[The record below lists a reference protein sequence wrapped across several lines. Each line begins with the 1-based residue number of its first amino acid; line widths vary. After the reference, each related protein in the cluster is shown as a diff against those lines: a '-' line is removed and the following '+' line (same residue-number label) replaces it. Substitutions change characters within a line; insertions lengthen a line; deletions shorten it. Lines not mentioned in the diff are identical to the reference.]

1 MIRAIPFVDIANP
14 PELGRHAHQRSQAR
28 PATRLRAVALGAIV
42 PLAVLAVWSV
52 AVTLNVMRSQILPSP
67 LAVWAAAADLLRSGD
82 LAAAMEVSLGRVALG
97 LAVGSAVGLVA
108 GAALGRSRTLDAYF
122 GPTLRAICQ
131 IPTIAWLPVFMLI
144 FGIGEELKIAI
155 IAKAAF
161 LPMLLNTFAGVRTAP
176 VRYHEVADV
185 LEFGP
190 LQRLRYVT
198 VPSALPMIVSGL
210 RLALSNAWHVLIV
223 VEMLASASGIGHLM
237 AWSRTLFQLD
247 VVFVTV
253 VAIGA
258 TGWLMDATMRAA
270 ERHLSPWSAPA

>member
-1 MIRAIPFVDIANP
+1 M
-14 PELGRHAHQRSQAR
+14 R
-28 PATRLRAVALGAIV
+28 P
-42 PLAVLAVWSV
+42 
-52 AVTLNVMRSQILPSP
+52 QILPSP
-67 LAVWAAAADLLRSGD
+67 LAVWAAAVDMLRSGD
-82 LAAAMEVSLGRVALG
+82 LAAALEVSLGRVALG
-97 LAVGSAVGLVA
+97 LATGGVFGLFA
-108 GAALGRSRTLDAYF
+108 GAALGRSRILDAYF

-161 LPMLLNTFAGVRTAP
+161 LPMLVNTFAGVRNASA
-176 VRYHEVADV
+176 RYHEVANV

-190 LQRLRYVT
+190 LQRLRLVT

-223 VEMLASASGIGHLM
+223 VEMLASASGIGHVM

-258 TGWLMDATMRAA
+258 TGWLMDAAMRAA
-270 ERHLSPWSAPA
+270 ERRLSPWSAPA

>member
-14 PELGRHAHQRSQAR
+14 PKVGRHAGSSSRAGASVW
-28 PATRLRAVALGAIV
+28 RAVALGAIV
-42 PLAVLAVWSV
+42 PLSVLAVWSV
-52 AVTLNVMRSQILPSP
+52 AVALHAMRPQILPSP
-67 LAVWAAAADLLRSGD
+67 LAVWAAAVDMLRSGD
-82 LAAAMEVSLGRVALG
+82 LSAALEVSLGRVALG
-97 LAVGSAVGLVA
+97 LAIGSAFGLAA
-108 GAALGRSRTLDAYF
+108 GAALGRSQTLDTYF

-161 LPMLLNTFAGVRTAP
+161 LPMLLNTFAGVRTASA
-176 VRYHEVADV
+176 RYHEVANV

-190 LQRLRYVT
+190 LERLRLVT
-198 VPSALPMIVSGL
+198 IPSALPMIVSGF
-210 RLALSNAWHVLIV
+210 RLALSNAWHVIIV
-223 VEMLASASGIGHLM
+223 VEMLASASGIGHVM

-253 VAIGA
+253 VAIGT
-258 TGWLMDATMRAA
+258 TGWLMDAAMRAA
-270 ERHLSPWSAPA
+270 ERRLSPWSVPA

>member
-14 PELGRHAHQRSQAR
+14 PELGRHARQRSQAA
-28 PATRLRAVALGAIV
+28 PTRWLAVALGAIV
-42 PLAVLAVWSV
+42 PLSVLAVWSLAV
-52 AVTLNVMRSQILPSP
+52 ALHAMRPQILPSP
-67 LAVWAAAADLLRSGD
+67 LADWAAGVDMLRSGD
-82 LAAAMEVSLGRVALG
+82 LASALEVSLGRVALG
-97 LAVGSAVGLVA
+97 LALGSAFGLVA

-122 GPTLRAICQ
+122 GPILRAICQ

-161 LPMLLNTFAGVRTAP
+161 LPILLNTFAGVRTASA
-176 VRYHEVADV
+176 RYHEVANV
-185 LEFGP
+185 LEFSP
-190 LQRLRYVT
+190 LQRLRFVT
-198 VPSALPMIVSGL
+198 IPSALPMIVSGL

-223 VEMLASASGIGHLM
+223 VEMLASASGIGHVM

-253 VAIGA
+253 VAIGV
-258 TGWLMDATMRAA
+258 TGWLMDFAMRAA
-270 ERHLSPWSAPA
+270 ERRFSPWSASA

>member
-1 MIRAIPFVDIANP
+1 M
-14 PELGRHAHQRSQAR
+14 
-28 PATRLRAVALGAIV
+28 
-42 PLAVLAVWSV
+42 PLAVLAVWSL
-52 AVTLNVMRSQILPSP
+52 AVTLHAMRSQILPSP
-67 LAVWAAAADLLRSGD
+67 LAVWSAAADLLRSGD
-82 LAAAMEVSLGRVALG
+82 LASALGVSLGRVALG
-97 LAVGSAVGLVA
+97 LAVGCTLGLVA
-108 GAALGRSRTLDAYF
+108 GAALGRSRTLDGYF

-161 LPMLLNTFAGVRTAP
+161 LPMLLNTFAGVRTAS
-176 VRYHEVADV
+176 VRYHEVANV
-185 LEFGP
+185 LEFSP
-190 LQRLRYVT
+190 LQRLRFVT
-198 VPSALPMIVSGL
+198 IPSALPMIVSGL
-210 RLALSNAWHVLIV
+210 RLGLTNAWHVLIV

-258 TGWLMDATMRAA
+258 TGWLMDAAMRAA
-270 ERHLSPWSAPA
+270 ERRLSPWSVPA